1 MEFLQTLLDNSQIPA
16 FTAFLLGLLTAL
28 SPCPMATNITAIGF
42 ISKGIENRRRVLWS
56 GVLYTLGRTLAY
68 SVLGAIL
75 IYIIRIGADT
85 FNLQK
90 NIAEWGEIV
99 VGPALVIIGILMM
112 LGEFVSL
119 GGKFGFQGSIW
130 SEKLSGPL
138 GAFLLGILFA
148 MAFCP
153 SSGILYFGMLI
164 PMSATAHAG
173 YLLPVVFAIASALPV
188 LVVAWILAFS
198 INSLGTF
205 MGKIKSIQKW
215 LNRIVALL
223 FLLVGI
229 YYCYTFFIA

>member
-119 GGKFGFQGSIW
+119 GGKFGFQGSSW
-130 SEKLSGPL
+130 TEKLSGPL

-173 YLLPVVFAIASALPV
+173 YLLPIIFALASALPV

-223 FLLVGI
+223 FLLVGV
-229 YYCYTFFIA
+229 YYCYTFFMA

>member
-119 GGKFGFQGSIW
+119 GGKFGFQGSSW
-130 SEKLSGPL
+130 TEKLSGPL

-153 SSGILYFGMLI
+153 TSGILYFGMLI
-164 PMSATAHAG
+164 PMSATASAG

-188 LVVAWILAFS
+188 LVVAWILVFS
-198 INSLGTF
+198 INSLGSF

-223 FLLVGI
+223 FLLVGV
-229 YYCYTFFIA
+229 YYCYTFFMA

>member
-85 FNLQK
+85 FKLQQD
-90 NIAEWGEIV
+90 IAEWGEIII
-99 VGPALVIIGILMM
+99 GPALIIIGILMI

-119 GGKFGFQGSIW
+119 GGKFGFQGSSW
-130 SEKLSGPL
+130 TEKLSGPL

-173 YLLPVVFAIASALPV
+173 YLLPIIFALASALPV

-223 FLLVGI
+223 FLLVGV
-229 YYCYTFFIA
+229 YYCYTFFMA

>member
-99 VGPALVIIGILMM
+99 VGPALVIIGILMI

-119 GGKFGFQGSIW
+119 GGKFGFQGSSW
-130 SEKLSGPL
+130 TEKLSGPL

-153 SSGILYFGMLI
+153 TSGILYFGMLI
-164 PMSATAHAG
+164 PMSATASAG

-198 INSLGTF
+198 INSLGSF
-205 MGKIKSIQKW
+205 MGRIKSLQKW
-215 LNRIVALL
+215 LNRIVAML
-223 FLLVGI
+223 FLLVGV